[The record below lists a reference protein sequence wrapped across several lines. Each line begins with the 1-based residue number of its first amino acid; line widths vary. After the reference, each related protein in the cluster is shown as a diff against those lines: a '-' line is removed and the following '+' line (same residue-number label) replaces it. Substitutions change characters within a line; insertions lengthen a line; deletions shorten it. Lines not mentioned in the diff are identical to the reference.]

1 MKNLNVVIIHN
12 IISPHTISLFREL
25 AKKVDLTV
33 FYCAE
38 KEKNR
43 RWKETPTGFNYK
55 VLPNFSVKLQG
66 KDLFTYFINP
76 TVFKELSSLKP
87 DVVMLAG
94 WDLFA
99 YQVAF
104 IYCKLKKIKIILWSG
119 STKYEP
125 SWRRTLASSLVR
137 LIISASDAF
146 VVYGQRAKEYLV
158 ELGAN
163 KNKIFVSYNTTDID
177 KYEELCRKYLT
188 NKLML
193 KKSLELTGK
202 RIILYYGQLIERKG
216 ADVLIKAF
224 ARVKDKIAD
233 LALLI
238 IGSGVYKDEL
248 VDLSTN
254 LNSSD
259 VKFIDDPG
267 DEQISRYYSVADIFV
282 LPSREEV
289 WGLVVNQAMVCG
301 LPVIV
306 SNVAGCSADLVKEGE
321 NGYVFRSGSVN
332 DLTKK
337 IFLILGNENKSREM
351 GKVSHRIMDN
361 FTPQKTVGGVLA
373 AIKEVTK

>member
-1 MKNLNVVIIHN
+1 M
-12 IISPHTISLFREL
+12 
-25 AKKVDLTV
+25 
-33 FYCAE
+33 
-38 KEKNR
+38 
-43 RWKETPTGFNYK
+43 
-55 VLPNFSVKLQG
+55 
-66 KDLFTYFINP
+66 
-76 TVFKELSSLKP
+76 
-87 DVVMLAG
+87 
-94 WDLFA
+94 
-99 YQVAF
+99 
-104 IYCKLKKIKIILWSG
+104 
-119 STKYEP
+119 
-125 SWRRTLASSLVR
+125 VR